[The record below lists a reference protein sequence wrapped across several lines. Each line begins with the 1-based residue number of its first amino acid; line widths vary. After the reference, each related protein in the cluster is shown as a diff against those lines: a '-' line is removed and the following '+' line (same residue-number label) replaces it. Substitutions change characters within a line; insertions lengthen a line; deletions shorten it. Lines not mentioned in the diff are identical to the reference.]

1 MHYPSLDLLVRI
13 KNAYQA
19 GKKQVTAPAS
29 NFIIALAD
37 LIKANNFIKDYTV
50 TEDDG
55 KRQIS
60 LNLIYNNNIPVMS
73 GLKIY
78 SKPGR
83 RIYCHSQNIPW
94 GNRPE
99 ALIIIST
106 SSGLKNQRQAQK
118 AGQGGELIAQIW

>member
-29 NFIIALAD
+29 NFIIALSD
-37 LIKANNFIKDYTV
+37 LIKANNFIKDYKV
-50 TEDDG
+50 TNVDG
-55 KRQIS
+55 KKQIR
-60 LNLIYNNNIPVMS
+60 LTLIYKDNQPVMS

-83 RIYCHSQNIPW
+83 RIYCRSQNIPW

>member
-19 GKKQVTAPAS
+19 GKKQVKAPAS

-60 LNLIYNNNIPVMS
+60 LNLIYNNDIPVMS

-83 RIYCHSQNIPW
+83 RIYCQSQNIPW